1 MLSKVEA
8 FEIGGILLGPLLE
21 LAEPPVQD
29 VRGHHQLAAVG
40 AAERL
45 HEVEEVL
52 ADAERDAL
60 RALLVGGRRQRG
72 GVLHG
77 DAQLRG
83 ADRGLRVVAGLRE
96 REGSGGA
103 RGTERAE
110 EGEGAVG
117 GRLEV
122 DGDGLA
128 GRQRGGGG
136 REQENNGGA
145 GRGGE
150 GERGE
155 VEEPGGGRDLRE
167 GGGVEREGVVREDD
181 AEHGGGRA
189 REL

>member
-1 MLSKVEA
+1 MARSWNLRNHRSRMSVGTTSLPPSAPQNDCMKLKRFSPTRSA
-8 FEIGGILLGPLLE
+8 TRSARCSSGG
-21 LAEPPVQD
+21 
-29 VRGHHQLAAVG
+29 
-40 AAERL
+40 
-45 HEVEEVL
+45 
-52 ADAERDAL
+52 
-60 RALLVGGRRQRG
+60 G